1 MIDLIIGYW
10 EKHRLSVCQS
20 VTGLPS
26 EHGAQ
31 LGNPGSWWNERTDA
45 GTCGVLIRWYR
56 SAGRREQACP
66 YSRFQSAS
74 GYLPLLRI
82 VSPKCADRC
91 PTDQDGKAAAAPFNP
106 GIIEGVQS
114 RDDEPST

>member
-26 EHGAQ
+26 EPGAK

-45 GTCGVLIRWYR
+45 GTCGVSKGYR
-56 SAGRREQACP
+56 SAGRREQAWP

-82 VSPKCADRC
+82 VSPKRVDRR
-91 PTDQDGKAAAAPFNP
+91 PTDPDGKAAAAPFNP
-106 GIIEGVQS
+106 RIIEGVQS
-114 RDDEPST
+114 RNDEPST

>member
-20 VTGLPS
+20 VTGLRS

-45 GTCGVLIRWYR
+45 GTCGVSKGYR
-56 SAGRREQACP
+56 SAGRREQACR

-82 VSPKCADRC
+82 VSPKRADQC
-91 PTDQDGKAAAAPFNP
+91 PTDQDGKGAATPLNP
-106 GIIEGVQS
+106 GIIDGVQS
-114 RDDEPST
+114 RVDEPST

>member
-1 MIDLIIGYW
+1 MIDVIIGYW

-20 VTGLPS
+20 VTGFLS
-26 EHGAQ
+26 ERGAQ

-56 SAGRREQACP
+56 SAGRREQAWA

-82 VSPKCADRC
+82 VSPKRVDRC

-106 GIIEGVQS
+106 GIIESVQS